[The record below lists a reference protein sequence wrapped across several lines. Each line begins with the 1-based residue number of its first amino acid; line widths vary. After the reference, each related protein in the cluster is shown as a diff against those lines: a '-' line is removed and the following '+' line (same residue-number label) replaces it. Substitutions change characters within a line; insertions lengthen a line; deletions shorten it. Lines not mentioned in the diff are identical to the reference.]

1 MASIRQIIWLIPFL
15 LLFSCNNKVDLD
27 LIVQEFSE
35 LECKAVRLK
44 EKRFALFER
53 LRIIEMDTIK
63 YAKELDSLD
72 IVIEATKSE
81 SLKVADSIRVKLD
94 VLFKEK
100 LQNKEDRVAFN
111 KKLGSVIAD
120 CLK

>member
-1 MASIRQIIWLIPFL
+1 MASIRQIIWLLPFL

-100 LQNKEDRVAFN
+100 LQNKEDRVEFN

-120 CLK
+120 CSK

>member
-1 MASIRQIIWLIPFL
+1 L

-111 KKLGSVIAD
+111 KKLGLIIAD
-120 CLK
+120 CSK